1 MEESPTFS
9 KRKEKKFL
17 VNFDQIQELKKLIQD
32 KKTKFLPDH
41 LAKDTKFTSIENIYF
56 DAPNFSSYHDS
67 ILKSVGRFKMR
78 IRSYSQNDVSEDRV
92 FIEIKAKDEG
102 ETLKKRVAFKR
113 SWLDKFISD
122 GYYPIDEFISLN
134 EGKKL
139 KKLKEH
145 IKYISHLIINLGYA
159 PVLKS
164 SYVRYA
170 YKIKSSNTVRI
181 TIDDELKFTPLMDHY
196 PLEIPY
202 KESFGANQYIVEIK
216 YVDKGGLEEISD
228 IMQILG
234 EPAKFSKYCFGV
246 YRLHQAHLPV
256 TESREI
262 PINQVTLPH
271 AQLI

>member
-67 ILKSVGRFKMR
+67 VLKSVGRFKMR

-102 ETLKKRVAFKR
+102 APLKKRVAFKR

-145 IKYISHLIINLGYA
+145 I
-159 PVLKS
+159 
-164 SYVRYA
+164 
-170 YKIKSSNTVRI
+170 
-181 TIDDELKFTPLMDHY
+181 
-196 PLEIPY
+196 
-202 KESFGANQYIVEIK
+202 
-216 YVDKGGLEEISD
+216 
-228 IMQILG
+228 
-234 EPAKFSKYCFGV
+234 
-246 YRLHQAHLPV
+246 
-256 TESREI
+256 
-262 PINQVTLPH
+262 
-271 AQLI
+271 